1 VDQLATIW
9 AGLPDWVLGGVGR
22 ARALPYPALH
32 VIAGL
37 IVLALL
43 SRSLAALILSLTLIF
58 IAGAVLLVHP
68 TGEFGWAVFWTA
80 CAASLMATAVSFHRH
95 RLARRISLLQD
106 KVSDLK
112 EELAE
117 LRPKYEREVLW
128 RRAGGRAFEN
138 GPAEVPPDP
147 VPVPAEEP
155 VRPFSV
161 AGYLAR
167 TWQVGHKTAS

>member
-9 AGLPDWVLGGVGR
+9 SGLPDWVLEAVGQ
-22 ARALPYPALH
+22 ARALPNPALH
-32 VIAGL
+32 VIAGV

-43 SRSLAALILSLTLIF
+43 SRSLFALLLDLTLIF

-68 TGEFGWAVFWTA
+68 TGEFGWAIFWTA
-80 CAASLMATAVSFHRH
+80 CVASLIATGVSFHRH
-95 RLARRISLLQD
+95 WLARRVSLLQD

-117 LRPKYEREVLW
+117 LRPKYDREVMW
-128 RRAGGRAFEN
+128 RVAGGRPVEN
-138 GPAEVPPDP
+138 CPAEAPPDP

-155 VRPFSV
+155 VRPVPV
-161 AGYLAR
+161 AGQ
-167 TWQVGHKTAS
+167 WQVGHKP

>member
-1 VDQLATIW
+1 MERF
-9 AGLPDWVLGGVGR
+9 AGWGTRSGGSS
-22 ARALPYPALH
+22 AALPYPALH
-32 VIAGL
+32 VIAGV

-43 SRSLAALILSLTLIF
+43 SRSLSALLLDLTLIF

-68 TGEFGWAVFWTA
+68 TGEFGWAIFWTA
-80 CAASLMATAVSFHRH
+80 CVASLMATAVSFHRH
-95 RLARRISLLQD
+95 RLARRIGLLQD

-128 RRAGGRAFEN
+128 RRAGGRAVEN
-138 GPAEVPPDP
+138 GPTEAPPNP

-155 VRPFSV
+155 VRPISV

-167 TWQVGHKTAS
+167 TWQGRAS